1 VQKFVGVRADGDH
14 GRMTDMALTAFLNTH
29 HHSYPHVPTPVYGSG
44 EYDRGPLIRKLQ
56 NFLLAHA
63 DMTAAVEHKVVEN
76 GEFDEPT
83 VKALQQLLNHVNLG
97 DEFEAAAI
105 VYESECALMRIEP
118 RGVRF
123 DIPTRVRAAPT
134 VVQHN
139 AMGTLTRH
147 ATPDR
152 PQARFIGF
160 LSLCRRRAAAAPE
173 PAAWHRSWRC
183 AVRSGRVQLQL

>member
-97 DEFEAAAI
+97 DEFEAAAM
-105 VYESECALMRIEP
+105 VYESECSSPHANRASWCV
-118 RGVRF
+118 VRYS
-123 DIPTRVRAAPT
+123 DSRASCT
-134 VVQHN
+134 DCCTTQ
-139 AMGTLTRH
+139 RH
-147 ATPDR
+147 GHTY
-152 PQARFIGF
+152 
-160 LSLCRRRAAAAPE
+160 
-173 PAAWHRSWRC
+173 
-183 AVRSGRVQLQL
+183 